1 MITIAAVWGST
12 ILFGLVHSLLASLW
26 FKRRL
31 GMKPVRYRLLYVVMS
46 TLWLILWMLWLHSLP
61 QQMIY
66 DLEGWGRYLL
76 WLLQL
81 MALLM
86 LMLSLLP
93 MDGAAFLGLRP
104 FPNEGESFVEQGIYR
119 YLRHPMYS
127 GLMLLL
133 LASPWQSQVSL
144 NFALAISLYL
154 VIGARLVER
163 RMELLHPEYKD
174 YRRRIPPFLPRLN
187 RIGCGSDESTDSD
200 YL

>member
-1 MITIAAVWGST
+1 
-12 ILFGLVHSLLASLW
+12 
-26 FKRRL
+26 
-31 GMKPVRYRLLYVVMS
+31 
-46 TLWLILWMLWLHSLP
+46 
-61 QQMIY
+61 
-66 DLEGWGRYLL
+66 
-76 WLLQL
+76 L

-154 VIGARLVER
+154 VIGARLEER

-187 RIGCGSDESTDSD
+187 RVWQR
-200 YL
+200 